1 MNKKGVESEKE
12 GKKNLKSE
20 KKIVYYKAARNVKK
34 LEKNLFSSHLR
45 KMGFGGGG
53 ETGENFTKI
62 GRYMQIFF
70 LKFMHK
76 KRMNFAS
83 RNREHVIRISN

>member
-1 MNKKGVESEKE
+1 
-12 GKKNLKSE
+12 
-20 KKIVYYKAARNVKK
+20 
-34 LEKNLFSSHLR
+34 
-45 KMGFGGGG
+45 MGFGGGG